1 MPAAARP
8 GAKRV
13 ELTFNPM
20 KKKGISS
27 MTPTEPLNADLSSRS
42 SEDSKNFK
50 KLLMDQVRAGGGTQA
65 MDTKQLFQ
73 TLVKDTLE
81 AFLELEME
89 EHLGYPK
96 HDPEGRGS
104 GNSRNGGTSKTVR
117 GDFGQMEIET
127 PRDRNSSFEPKIVAK
142 RQTSVG
148 NFSEAVISLYTRGM
162 TTREIEQHV
171 KDIYGV
177 EISPQFVS
185 RVTEELQQQIVE
197 WQSRPLE
204 RVYPI
209 IFVDGLRVAVRAD
222 KSVLKKCV
230 YTVLGVGISG
240 RQEVLGLWIEETEG
254 ARFWLKVFNDLKA
267 RGVHDALIVCGDGVT
282 GLRNAVES
290 VFPQADVQLC
300 VVHHIRNVTK
310 FVSWKDRKP
319 LCSDMRPIYSAPTI
333 EAAELALDRF
343 AQSWEARYPMS
354 VAAWRNHWNDL
365 TTFFRYPVELRR
377 MIYTTNAIESLH
389 SQMRKNISNRKVFP
403 TDESVIKILFLNIRN
418 FTNRWTKRQG
428 WDIVMNQLVMIFA
441 DRLQAELVDA

>member
-27 MTPTEPLNADLSSRS
+27 MTPTKPLNADLSSRS

-354 VAAWRNHWNDL
+354 VAAWRNHWDDL

>member
-1 MPAAARP
+1 MWWSSPEN
-8 GAKRV
+8 G
-13 ELTFNPM
+13 M
-20 KKKGISS
+20 KKKRKSS
-27 MTPTEPLNADLSSRS
+27 MTHTNPLETALAAGT
-42 SEDSKNFK
+42 EDSKDFK

-65 MDTKQLFQ
+65 VDTKQLFQ
-73 TLVKDTLE
+73 TMVKETLE

-96 HDPEGRGS
+96 HDAEGRGS
-104 GNSRNGGTSKTVR
+104 GNSRNGATSKTVR
-117 GDFGQMEIET
+117 GDFGQVEIET

-142 RQTSVG
+142 RQSSVG
-148 NFSEAVISLYTRGM
+148 NFQEAVISLYARGL

-185 RVTEELQQQIVE
+185 RATDELQQQIVD
-197 WQSRPLE
+197 WQNRPLE

-209 IFVDGLRVAVRAD
+209 IFVDGLRVAVRTD
-222 KSVLKKCV
+222 KGVLKKCV

-240 RQEVLGLWIEETEG
+240 KQEVLGLWIEETEG

-267 RGVHDALIVCGDGVT
+267 RGVHDALIVCGDGLA

-290 VFPQADVQLC
+290 IFPQADVQLC

-310 FVSWKDRKP
+310 FVSYKDRKP
-319 LCSDMRPIYSAPTI
+319 LCAAMRPIYTAPTV
-333 EAAELALDRF
+333 EAAAAALERF
-343 AQSWEARYPMS
+343 EQLWGERYPMS
-354 VAAWRNHWNDL
+354 ASSWRNHWSDL
-365 TTFFRYPVELRR
+365 TTFFKYPVELRR
-377 MIYTTNAIESLH
+377 IIYTTNAIESLH

-403 TDESVIKILFLNIRN
+403 HDDAVFKILFLNIRN

-428 WDIVMNQLVMIFA
+428 WDTVMNQLMMIFG
-441 DRLQAELVDA
+441 DRLKPDLIDSL

>member
-1 MPAAARP
+1 
-8 GAKRV
+8 
-13 ELTFNPM
+13 
-20 KKKGISS
+20 
-27 MTPTEPLNADLSSRS
+27 MTPTEPLNAALSSR

-65 MDTKQLFQ
+65 MDTKHLFQ

-104 GNSRNGGTSKTVR
+104 GNSRNGATGKTVR
-117 GDFGQMEIET
+117 GDFGQVEIES

-204 RVYPI
+204 SVYPI
-209 IFVDGLRVAVRAD
+209 IFVDGLRVPIRTD
-222 KSVLKKCV
+222 K
-230 YTVLGVGISG
+230 GVA
-240 RQEVLGLWIEETEG
+240 EEMC
-254 ARFWLKVFNDLKA
+254 LY
-267 RGVHDALIVCGDGVT
+267 
-282 GLRNAVES
+282 
-290 VFPQADVQLC
+290 
-300 VVHHIRNVTK
+300 
-310 FVSWKDRKP
+310 
-319 LCSDMRPIYSAPTI
+319 RPGSRHFRPAGSAWP
-333 EAAELALDRF
+333 LDRRNRRRPLL
-343 AQSWEARYPMS
+343 AQ
-354 VAAWRNHWNDL
+354 
-365 TTFFRYPVELRR
+365 
-377 MIYTTNAIESLH
+377 
-389 SQMRKNISNRKVFP
+389 
-403 TDESVIKILFLNIRN
+403 
-418 FTNRWTKRQG
+418 G
-428 WDIVMNQLVMIFA
+428 
-441 DRLQAELVDA
+441 LQ

>member
-1 MPAAARP
+1 
-8 GAKRV
+8 
-13 ELTFNPM
+13 M
-20 KKKGISS
+20 KKKGTSS
-27 MTPTEPLNADLSSRS
+27 MTPTEPLKAALSSRS
-42 SEDSKNFK
+42 EDTKKFK

-104 GNSRNGGTSKTVR
+104 GNSRNGATSKTVR
-117 GDFGQMEIET
+117 GDFGQVEIES

-171 KDIYGV
+171 MDIYGV

-209 IFVDGLRVAVRAD
+209 IFVDGLRVPIRSD
-222 KSVLKKCV
+222 KGVLKKCV

-267 RGVHDALIVCGDGVT
+267 RGVHDALIVCGDGLT

-319 LCSDMRPIYSAPTI
+319 LCSAMRPIYTAPTI

-343 AQSWEARYPMS
+343 AQSWEVRYPMS

-365 TTFFRYPVELRR
+365 TTFFRYPVELQR

-428 WDIVMNQLVMIFA
+428 WDIVMNQLMMIFG
-441 DRLQAELVDA
+441 DRLKPELIDA